1 MLASDQGSIPFS
13 YTKAPF
19 WENKKV
25 YSFWVLQ
32 LLTILP
38 TGFFGLDHL
47 FLRSPLTA
55 LAKAFLNIFTLGFWY
70 FYDILQV
77 TLDRDTVKAVG
88 LSVPFPW
95 VAMFGSH
102 GAGGIASGM
111 FLGPGEKSDDDAV
124 SPWRYV
130 IYALL
135 TFLPLGFDHFI
146 AGDFVGGGIKFLAT
160 ISIIL
165 LPLALLWGCFNMYR
179 AWIRPADLFKKG
191 IYRIWPFS
199 MVVGSTFPVKG
210 VLGPGRPEDEDPAC
224 SSGGIIGLAADI
236 ILDPIK
242 TAVNGIAEIPAAVV
256 VPLQVAVKEGL
267 APTVTAGLKVGQ
279 LVPQVINGV
288 PELAANVSSKLEAV
302 SDLDAILRKSKEPL
316 GVTGVLGSGANV
328 MGLAAKATTAV
339 LQGGGGAAISAPF
352 SDGALLFTLALL
364 VFGGGILTLIRSR
377 EDGRPQGSKEN
388 DTPPNPRA
396 VRRTPP
402 TE

>member
-1 MLASDQGSIPFS
+1 MSVPFS

-77 TLDRDTVKAVG
+77 TVDRETVKSVG

-95 VAMFGSH
+95 TALFGGSS
-102 GAGGIASGM
+102 GGIASGM
-111 FLGPGEKSDDDAV
+111 FLDPGQKPDDDAV
-124 SPWRYV
+124 SPWRYL

-135 TFLPLGFDHFI
+135 TFLPLGFDHFV
-146 AGDFVGGGIKFLAT
+146 AGDFVGGAIKFLAT
-160 ISIIL
+160 ISIVL

-179 AWIRPADLFKKG
+179 AWIKPADLFKKG

-199 MVVGSTFPVKG
+199 MVVGATFPVKG

-224 SSGGIIGLAADI
+224 RSGGILGLAADI
-236 ILDPIK
+236 VLEPVK
-242 TAVNGIAEIPAAVV
+242 TAVDGIAGIPAAIID
-256 VPLQVAVKEGL
+256 PLEVAVKEGL

-288 PELAANVSSKLEAV
+288 PQLAANVSSKLEAV
-302 SDLDAILRKSKEPL
+302 SDLNTIMRKSKAPL
-316 GVTGVLGSGANV
+316 GVTGVIGSGTNAI
-328 MGLAAKATTAV
+328 GLAAKAATAV
-339 LQGGGGAAISAPF
+339 VQGGGGGATISAPF

-377 EDGRPQGSKEN
+377 EDGPPKEN
-388 DTPPNPRA
+388 DTPPNPGT